1 MKRFSLLIALLGI
14 FVAGCSTNEP
24 TPEPVKPSNDVPHNE
39 IWYTS
44 TDGNIVEPSLGA
56 SYDDEASEMKSFGAN
71 IVSNTYEDGKGVIT
85 FDGDVKYITSGAFY
99 NCETLNTITVPE
111 CITEISAA
119 AFNNCSN
126 ITSFDI
132 PDSVTEL
139 GTQAF
144 SGCNALESVTIG
156 KGVKSIG
163 NTAFFM
169 CASLTSITIP
179 ENVTS
184 FGTHPFGKCVNL
196 EEFRGPYAVD
206 NGKLLICNN
215 TLAGFAPKGMTECI
229 IPDGVTTI
237 NAGAL
242 AYCTE
247 LTYISIPES
256 VTTIGSDAFYGCKG
270 LTELYFPANVN
281 SIGSYAFAMSSN
293 LQKVY
298 FESVTPPTAVP
309 NRWDSWN
316 AFDYTTAKICVPAE
330 SVDAYKSAEH
340 WSNYA
345 DRIKSF

>member
-1 MKRFSLLIALLGI
+1 MKKLSLLIALLGI
-14 FVAGCSTNEP
+14 FVAGCSTDEP
-24 TPEPVKPSNDVPHNE
+24 TPEPVKPSNGVPHNE

-85 FDGDVKYITSGAFY
+85 FDGDVKYITSSAFY
-99 NCETLNTITVPE
+99 SCETLNTITVPE
-111 CITEISAA
+111 CITEITQSA
-119 AFNNCSN
+119 FKLCTSL
-126 ITSFDI
+126 TSFDI
-132 PDSVTEL
+132 PDSVTEI
-139 GTQAF
+139 GSQAF
-144 SGCNALESVTIG
+144 DNCKALESVTIG

-163 NTAFFM
+163 STAFFM
-169 CASLTSITIP
+169 CTSLTSITIP

-184 FGTHPFGKCVNL
+184 FGTYPFGKCVNL
-196 EEFRGPYAVD
+196 EEFRGPYAAD
-206 NGKLLICNN
+206 NGKLLICNG

-229 IPDGVTTI
+229 IPDGVTVI
-237 NAGAL
+237 NDGAL

-247 LTYISIPES
+247 LTYVSLPES
-256 VTTIGSDAFYGCKG
+256 VTTVESDAFYGCQG

-281 SIGSYAFAMSSN
+281 SIGSYAFAMSTN

-298 FESVTPPTAVP
+298 FESVTPPTTVP
-309 NRWDSWN
+309 NSWGSWN
-316 AFDYTTAKICVPAE
+316 AFDYTSAKIYVPAE

-345 DRIKSF
+345 DRVKSF